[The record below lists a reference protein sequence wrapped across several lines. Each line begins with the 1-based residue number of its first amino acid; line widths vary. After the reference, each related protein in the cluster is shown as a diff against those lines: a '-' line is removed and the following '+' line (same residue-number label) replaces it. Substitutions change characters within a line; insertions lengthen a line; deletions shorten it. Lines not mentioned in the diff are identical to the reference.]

1 MQTLKQQ
8 QGIATVLLV
17 VLVGITVMVTTA
29 SLSRTVTAKKE
40 ASVAAHAQTNAQI
53 MAWAGASAF
62 HDYILQQGKNGIA
75 DILTLN
81 GQSIVLKANTTQE
94 ITASNI
100 LVIGC
105 AANGDICKISADIS
119 ADNEASQA
127 ATTLNVVYEFEVKD
141 GTITSSSKSA
151 KMVLG
156 GNTKIAS
163 TIEANHPDTELELNV
178 DGDLWLQTGA
188 TLKNISKLTINSTG
202 DVVINCST
210 INLGA
215 NLLNGICGGVD
226 IDVNA
231 AGRIEITDTGS
242 GSFGSLNAKGP
253 VTVYGLDVK
262 NIRSLDRVCVG
273 AVYSP
278 LTKTCTAG
286 LPANA
291 ENITA
296 KGNVDLFSGSRS
308 ENIVSNSDVTIHT
321 GSKAGN
327 IKARNITVTGA
338 GARAKNLTATGDVKL
353 WLGGQVDDI
362 LAKGAVEIHTGSEAK
377 NIKAGGRVLITGA
390 GARANNVETAS
401 AFEAWIAGRRAD
413 DVYANEIMLAAGVR
427 IGNAYS
433 ASKIVNEIN
442 TKDFVNNRATSVNRN
457 SSVATSKIKAL
468 KEQLASIAV
477 PFVNTSSI
485 ETYIDEK
492 NSFEKTRVDVKQYKS
507 EANYIFTMAN
517 LKRSEKL
524 LTIRVF
530 LNHLKN
536 ATSGEEYIYENNTQ
550 YRIKDGVKT
559 QVSDGK
565 GFYLGR
571 YSIDGKNEIYI
582 DAICEEVEQRTLFKQ
597 VYKNVCISEIV
608 GYFPQVG
615 VTNKITGDMW
625 EPIGHDSVSNV
636 WYVRAFF
643 DDSDISNPMLT
654 PGILYFEGSLAIHGK
669 AGLTNPKN
677 NTFTNSFLAE
687 GNINITTAAPT
698 IYSPYNI
705 LREKPNAEIICNRKI
720 TPSVTTAPSTVSNT
734 YLIPTNLCKSN
745 TEFSY
750 SMNNDENGN
759 PLMVNIDGQDTTKL
773 DLGYVALMTNK
784 KVNFIGICPHIYGD
798 IFSKYEFNSSLCGK
812 IEGNISTQMAQPS
825 FLDPY
830 ANDFEVGLKVI
841 LPEDEF
847 TNIKGSTSTTETTG
861 LTMDKDTFALKWSRY
876 L

>member
-81 GQSIVLKANTTQE
+81 GQSIVLKANATQE

-151 KMVLG
+151 KMGLG

-178 DGDLWLQTGA
+178 DGNLWLQTGA

-202 DVVINCST
+202 DVLINCST

-226 IDVNA
+226 IDINA

-242 GSFGSLNAKGP
+242 GSFGNLTAKGP
-253 VTVYGLDVK
+253 ISISGTSALNVK
-262 NIRSLDRVCVG
+262 SLDTVSLWLG
-273 AVYSP
+273 A
-278 LTKTCTAG
+278 T
-286 LPANA
+286 A
-291 ENITA
+291 ENITSNGKVELHA
-296 KGNVDLFSGSRS
+296 GTRAN
-308 ENIVSNSDVTIHT
+308 NIASNSDVTIHT

-327 IKARNITVTGA
+327 IKARNITVTGV
-338 GARAKNLTATGDVKL
+338 GARAKNLTAIGNVEL

-377 NIKAGGRVLITGA
+377 NIKVGGRVLITGA

-413 DVYANEIMLAAGVR
+413 DVYADEIMLAAGVR

-442 TKDFVNNRATSVNRN
+442 TNAFVNNRATSVNRN

-468 KEQLASIAV
+468 KEQLASIAA

-571 YSIDGKNEIYI
+571 YGIDGKNEIYI
-582 DAICEEVEQRTLFKQ
+582 DAICEKVEQRTLFNQ

-625 EPIGHDSVSNV
+625 EPIGHDSVSNI
-636 WYVRAFF
+636 WYIRAFF
-643 DDSDISNPMLT
+643 DNSDISNPMLT

-720 TPSVTTAPSTVSNT
+720 NPSVTTVPPTVSNT

-798 IFSKYEFNSSLCGK
+798 IFSKYEFNSSICGK
-812 IEGNISTQMAQPS
+812 VEGIISTQMAQPS

-847 TNIKGSTSTTETTG
+847 TNIKGSTNTTETTG

>member
-81 GQSIVLKANTTQE
+81 GQSIVLKANATQE

-178 DGDLWLQTGA
+178 DGNLWLQTGA

-202 DVVINCST
+202 DVLINCST
-210 INLGA
+210 IDLGA
-215 NLLNGICGGVD
+215 SLLNGICGGVD
-226 IDVNA
+226 IDINA

-242 GSFGSLNAKGP
+242 GSFGNLTAKGP
-253 VTVYGLDVK
+253 ISISGTSALNVK
-262 NIRSLDRVCVG
+262 SLDTVSLWLG
-273 AVYSP
+273 A
-278 LTKTCTAG
+278 T
-286 LPANA
+286 A
-291 ENITA
+291 ENITSNGKVELHA
-296 KGNVDLFSGSRS
+296 GTRAN
-308 ENIVSNSDVTIHT
+308 NIASNSDVTIHT

-327 IKARNITVTGA
+327 IKARNITVTGV
-338 GARAKNLTATGDVKL
+338 GARAKNLTAIGNVEL

-413 DVYANEIMLAAGVR
+413 DVYANKIMLAAGVR

-442 TKDFVNNRATSVNRN
+442 TNTFVNNRATSVDRN

-468 KEQLASIAV
+468 EEQLASIAA

-507 EANYIFTMAN
+507 EANYIFTMEN
-517 LKRSEKL
+517 LNRSEKL

-536 ATSGEEYIYENNTQ
+536 ATSGEEYIYENDTQ

-559 QVSDGK
+559 QVSDGN

-571 YSIDGKNEIYI
+571 YSINGKNEIYI
-582 DAICEEVEQRTLFKQ
+582 DAICEEVEQRTLFNQ

-625 EPIGHDSVSNV
+625 EPIGHDSVSNI
-636 WYVRAFF
+636 WYIRAFF
-643 DDSDISNPMLT
+643 DNSDISNPMLT

-720 TPSVTTAPSTVSNT
+720 NPSVTTVPPTVSNT

-773 DLGYVALMTNK
+773 DLGYVALITNK

-798 IFSKYEFNSSLCGK
+798 IFSKYEFNSSICGK
-812 IEGNISTQMAQPS
+812 VEGNISTQMAQPS

-847 TNIKGSTSTTETTG
+847 TNIKGSTNTTETTG

>member
-81 GQSIVLKANTTQE
+81 GQSIVLKANATQE

-127 ATTLNVVYEFEVKD
+127 ATSLNVVYEFEVKD

-202 DVVINCST
+202 DVLINCST

-226 IDVNA
+226 IDINA

-242 GSFGSLNAKGP
+242 GSFGNLTAKGP
-253 VTVYGLDVK
+253 ISISGTSALNVK
-262 NIRSLDRVCVG
+262 SLDTVSLWLG
-273 AVYSP
+273 A
-278 LTKTCTAG
+278 T
-286 LPANA
+286 A
-291 ENITA
+291 ENITSNGKVELHA
-296 KGNVDLFSGSRS
+296 GTRAN
-308 ENIVSNSDVTIHT
+308 NIASNSDVTIHT

-327 IKARNITVTGA
+327 IKARNITVTGV

-377 NIKAGGRVLITGA
+377 NIKVGGRVLITGA

-413 DVYANEIMLAAGVR
+413 DVYADEIMLAAGVR

-442 TKDFVNNRATSVNRN
+442 TNAFVNNRATSVNRN

-468 KEQLASIAV
+468 KEQLASIAA

-517 LKRSEKL
+517 LQRSEKL

-571 YSIDGKNEIYI
+571 YSINGKNEIYI
-582 DAICEEVEQRTLFKQ
+582 DAICEKVEQRTLFNQ

-625 EPIGHDSVSNV
+625 EPIGHDSVSNI
-636 WYVRAFF
+636 WYIRAFF
-643 DDSDISNPMLT
+643 DNSDISNPMLT

-720 TPSVTTAPSTVSNT
+720 NPSVTTVPPTVSNT

-798 IFSKYEFNSSLCGK
+798 IFSKYEFNSSICGK
-812 IEGNISTQMAQPS
+812 VEGNISTQMAQPS

-847 TNIKGSTSTTETTG
+847 TNIKGSTNTTETTG

>member
-81 GQSIVLKANTTQE
+81 GQSIVLKANATQE

-202 DVVINCST
+202 DVLINCST

-226 IDVNA
+226 IDINA

-242 GSFGSLNAKGP
+242 GSFGNLTAKGP
-253 VTVYGLDVK
+253 ISISGTSALNVK
-262 NIRSLDRVCVG
+262 SLDTVSLWLG
-273 AVYSP
+273 A
-278 LTKTCTAG
+278 T
-286 LPANA
+286 A
-291 ENITA
+291 ENITSNGKVELHA
-296 KGNVDLFSGSRS
+296 GTRAN
-308 ENIVSNSDVTIHT
+308 NIASNSDVTIHT

-327 IKARNITVTGA
+327 IKARNITVTGV

-362 LAKGAVEIHTGSEAK
+362 LAKGAVEIHTSSEAK

-390 GARANNVETAS
+390 GTRANNVETAS

-413 DVYANEIMLAAGVR
+413 DVYADEIMLAAGVR

-442 TKDFVNNRATSVNRN
+442 TNAFVNNRATSVNPN

-468 KEQLASIAV
+468 KEQLASIAA

-492 NSFEKTRVDVKQYKS
+492 NSF
-507 EANYIFTMAN
+507 
-517 LKRSEKL
+517 
-524 LTIRVF
+524 
-530 LNHLKN
+530 
-536 ATSGEEYIYENNTQ
+536 
-550 YRIKDGVKT
+550 
-559 QVSDGK
+559 
-565 GFYLGR
+565 
-571 YSIDGKNEIYI
+571 
-582 DAICEEVEQRTLFKQ
+582 
-597 VYKNVCISEIV
+597 
-608 GYFPQVG
+608 
-615 VTNKITGDMW
+615 
-625 EPIGHDSVSNV
+625 
-636 WYVRAFF
+636 
-643 DDSDISNPMLT
+643 
-654 PGILYFEGSLAIHGK
+654 
-669 AGLTNPKN
+669 
-677 NTFTNSFLAE
+677 
-687 GNINITTAAPT
+687 
-698 IYSPYNI
+698 
-705 LREKPNAEIICNRKI
+705 
-720 TPSVTTAPSTVSNT
+720 
-734 YLIPTNLCKSN
+734 
-745 TEFSY
+745 
-750 SMNNDENGN
+750 
-759 PLMVNIDGQDTTKL
+759 
-773 DLGYVALMTNK
+773 
-784 KVNFIGICPHIYGD
+784 
-798 IFSKYEFNSSLCGK
+798 
-812 IEGNISTQMAQPS
+812 
-825 FLDPY
+825 
-830 ANDFEVGLKVI
+830 
-841 LPEDEF
+841 
-847 TNIKGSTSTTETTG
+847 
-861 LTMDKDTFALKWSRY
+861 
-876 L
+876 

>member
-81 GQSIVLKANTTQE
+81 GQSIVLKANATQE

-151 KMVLG
+151 KMGLG

-178 DGDLWLQTGA
+178 DGNLWLQTGA

-202 DVVINCST
+202 DVLINCST

-226 IDVNA
+226 IDINA

-242 GSFGSLNAKGP
+242 GSFGNLTAKGP
-253 VTVYGLDVK
+253 ISISGTSALNVK
-262 NIRSLDRVCVG
+262 SLDTVSLWLG
-273 AVYSP
+273 A
-278 LTKTCTAG
+278 T
-286 LPANA
+286 A
-291 ENITA
+291 ENITSNGKVELHA
-296 KGNVDLFSGSRS
+296 GTRAN
-308 ENIVSNSDVTIHT
+308 NIASNSDVTIHT

-327 IKARNITVTGA
+327 IKARNITVTGV
-338 GARAKNLTATGDVKL
+338 GARAKNLTAIGNVEL

-413 DVYANEIMLAAGVR
+413 DVYADEIMLAAGVR

-442 TKDFVNNRATSVNRN
+442 TNAFVNNRATSVNRN
-457 SSVATSKIKAL
+457 SSVATSKINAL
-468 KEQLASIAV
+468 KEQLESIAV

-517 LKRSEKL
+517 LKRSEEL

-582 DAICEEVEQRTLFKQ
+582 DAICEEVEQRTLFNQ
-597 VYKNVCISEIV
+597 VYKNVCKSEIV

-625 EPIGHDSVSNV
+625 EPIGHDSVSNI
-636 WYVRAFF
+636 WYIRAFF
-643 DDSDISNPMLT
+643 DNSDISNPMLT

-720 TPSVTTAPSTVSNT
+720 NPSVTTVPPTVSNT

-798 IFSKYEFNSSLCGK
+798 IFSKYEFNSSICGK
-812 IEGNISTQMAQPS
+812 VEGIISTQMAQPS

-847 TNIKGSTSTTETTG
+847 TNIKGSTNTTETTG

>member
-81 GQSIVLKANTTQE
+81 GQSIVLKANATQE

-202 DVVINCST
+202 DVLINCST

-226 IDVNA
+226 IDINA

-242 GSFGSLNAKGP
+242 GSFGNLTAKGP
-253 VTVYGLDVK
+253 ISISGTSALNVK
-262 NIRSLDRVCVG
+262 SLDTVSLWLG
-273 AVYSP
+273 A
-278 LTKTCTAG
+278 T
-286 LPANA
+286 A
-291 ENITA
+291 ENITSNGKVELHA
-296 KGNVDLFSGSRS
+296 GTRAN
-308 ENIVSNSDVTIHT
+308 NIASNSDVTIHT

-327 IKARNITVTGA
+327 IKARNITVTGV

-377 NIKAGGRVLITGA
+377 NIKVGGRVLITGA

-413 DVYANEIMLAAGVR
+413 DVYADEIMLAAGVR

-442 TKDFVNNRATSVNRN
+442 TNAFVNNRATSVNRN

-468 KEQLASIAV
+468 KEQLASIAA

-485 ETYIDEK
+485 ETYIDKK

-517 LKRSEKL
+517 LQRSEKL

-571 YSIDGKNEIYI
+571 YSINGKNEIYI
-582 DAICEEVEQRTLFKQ
+582 DAICEKVEQRTLFNQ

-625 EPIGHDSVSNV
+625 EPIGHDSVSNI
-636 WYVRAFF
+636 WYIRAFF
-643 DDSDISNPMLT
+643 DNSDISNPMLT

-720 TPSVTTAPSTVSNT
+720 NPSVTTVPPTVSNT

-798 IFSKYEFNSSLCGK
+798 IFSKYEFNSSICGK
-812 IEGNISTQMAQPS
+812 VEGNISTQMAQPS

-847 TNIKGSTSTTETTG
+847 TNIKGSTNTTETTG

>member
-8 QGIATVLLV
+8 QGVATVLLV

-81 GQSIVLKANTTQE
+81 GQSIVLKANATQE

-151 KMVLG
+151 KMGLG

-178 DGDLWLQTGA
+178 DGNLWLQTGA

-202 DVVINCST
+202 DVLINCST

-226 IDVNA
+226 IDINA

-242 GSFGSLNAKGP
+242 GSFGNLTAKGP
-253 VTVYGLDVK
+253 ISISGTSALNVK
-262 NIRSLDRVCVG
+262 SLDTVSLWLG
-273 AVYSP
+273 A
-278 LTKTCTAG
+278 T
-286 LPANA
+286 A
-291 ENITA
+291 ENITSNGKVELHA
-296 KGNVDLFSGSRS
+296 GTRAN
-308 ENIVSNSDVTIHT
+308 NIASNSDVTIHT

-327 IKARNITVTGA
+327 IKARNITVTGV
-338 GARAKNLTATGDVKL
+338 GARAKNLTAIGNVEL

-377 NIKAGGRVLITGA
+377 NIKVGGRVLITGA

-413 DVYANEIMLAAGVR
+413 DVYADEIMLAAGVR

-442 TKDFVNNRATSVNRN
+442 TNAFVNNRATSVNRN

-468 KEQLASIAV
+468 KEQLASIAA

-571 YSIDGKNEIYI
+571 YSINGKNEIYI
-582 DAICEEVEQRTLFKQ
+582 DAICEEVEQRTLFNQ

-625 EPIGHDSVSNV
+625 EPIGHDSVSNI
-636 WYVRAFF
+636 WYIRAFF
-643 DDSDISNPMLT
+643 DNSDISNPMLT

-720 TPSVTTAPSTVSNT
+720 NPSVTTVPPTVSNT

-798 IFSKYEFNSSLCGK
+798 IFSKYEFNSSICGK
-812 IEGNISTQMAQPS
+812 VEGIISTQMAQPS

-847 TNIKGSTSTTETTG
+847 TNIKGSTNTTETTG

>member
-75 DILTLN
+75 NILTLN
-81 GQSIVLKANTTQE
+81 ESIVLKANATQE
-94 ITASNI
+94 ITANNI

-127 ATTLNVVYEFEVKD
+127 ATTLNVVYEFKVKD

-202 DVVINCST
+202 DVLINCST

-226 IDVNA
+226 IDINA

-242 GSFGSLNAKGP
+242 GSFGNLTAKGP
-253 VTVYGLDVK
+253 ISISGTSALNVK
-262 NIRSLDRVCVG
+262 SLDTVSLWLG
-273 AVYSP
+273 A
-278 LTKTCTAG
+278 T
-286 LPANA
+286 A
-291 ENITA
+291 ENITSNGKVELHA
-296 KGNVDLFSGSRS
+296 GTRAN
-308 ENIVSNSDVTIHT
+308 NIASNSDVTIHT

-327 IKARNITVTGA
+327 IKARNITVTGV

-413 DVYANEIMLAAGVR
+413 DVYADEIMLAAGVR

-442 TKDFVNNRATSVNRN
+442 TNTLVNNRATSVNRN
-457 SSVATSKIKAL
+457 SSVATSKINAL

-571 YSIDGKNEIYI
+571 YGIDGKNEIYI
-582 DAICEEVEQRTLFKQ
+582 DAICEEVEQRTFFGL
-597 VYKNVCISEIV
+597 VYENVCSSEIV
-608 GYFPQVG
+608 GYFPQIG

-625 EPIGHDSVSNV
+625 EPIGHDSVSNI
-636 WYVRAFF
+636 WYIRAFF
-643 DDSDISNPMLT
+643 DNSDISNPMLT
-654 PGILYFEGSLAIHGK
+654 PGILYFEGSLTIHGK

>member
-81 GQSIVLKANTTQE
+81 GQSIVLKANATQE

-151 KMVLG
+151 KMGLG

-178 DGDLWLQTGA
+178 DGNLWLQTGA

-202 DVVINCST
+202 DVLINCST

-226 IDVNA
+226 IDINA

-242 GSFGSLNAKGP
+242 GSFGNLTAKGP
-253 VTVYGLDVK
+253 ISISGTSALNVK
-262 NIRSLDRVCVG
+262 SLDTVSLWLG
-273 AVYSP
+273 A
-278 LTKTCTAG
+278 T
-286 LPANA
+286 A
-291 ENITA
+291 ENITSNGKVELHA
-296 KGNVDLFSGSRS
+296 GTRAN
-308 ENIVSNSDVTIHT
+308 NIASNSDVTIHT

-327 IKARNITVTGA
+327 IKARNITVTGV
-338 GARAKNLTATGDVKL
+338 GARAKNLTAIGNVEL

-377 NIKAGGRVLITGA
+377 NIKVGGRVLITGA

-413 DVYANEIMLAAGVR
+413 DVYADEIMLAAGVR

-442 TKDFVNNRATSVNRN
+442 TNAFVNNRATSVNRN
-457 SSVATSKIKAL
+457 SSVATSKINAL
-468 KEQLASIAV
+468 KEQLASIAA

-571 YSIDGKNEIYI
+571 YSINGKNEIYI
-582 DAICEEVEQRTLFKQ
+582 DAICEEVEQRTLFNQ

-625 EPIGHDSVSNV
+625 EPIGHDSVSNI
-636 WYVRAFF
+636 WYIRAFF
-643 DDSDISNPMLT
+643 DNSDISNPMLT

-720 TPSVTTAPSTVSNT
+720 NPSVTTVPPTVSNT

-798 IFSKYEFNSSLCGK
+798 IFSKYEFNSSICGK
-812 IEGNISTQMAQPS
+812 VEGIISTQMAQPS

-847 TNIKGSTSTTETTG
+847 TNIKGSTNTTETTG

>member
-81 GQSIVLKANTTQE
+81 GQSIVLKANATQE

-202 DVVINCST
+202 DVLINCST

-226 IDVNA
+226 IDINA

-242 GSFGSLNAKGP
+242 GSFGNLTAKGP
-253 VTVYGLDVK
+253 ISISGTSALNVK
-262 NIRSLDRVCVG
+262 SLDTVSLWLG
-273 AVYSP
+273 A
-278 LTKTCTAG
+278 T
-286 LPANA
+286 A
-291 ENITA
+291 ENITSNGKVELHA
-296 KGNVDLFSGSRS
+296 GTRAN
-308 ENIVSNSDVTIHT
+308 NIASNSDVTIHT

-327 IKARNITVTGA
+327 IKARNITVTGV

-362 LAKGAVEIHTGSEAK
+362 LAKGAVEIHTSSEAK

-413 DVYANEIMLAAGVR
+413 DVYADEIMLAAGVR

-442 TKDFVNNRATSVNRN
+442 TNTLVNNRATSVNRN
-457 SSVATSKIKAL
+457 SSVATSKINAL

-517 LKRSEKL
+517 LERSEKL

-582 DAICEEVEQRTLFKQ
+582 DAICEEVDQKKIFDL
-597 VYKNVCISEIV
+597 VYKNVCTSEIV

-654 PGILYFEGSLAIHGK
+654 PGILYFEGSLDIHGK

>member
-62 HDYILQQGKNGIA
+62 HDYILQQGKNDIA

-81 GQSIVLKANTTQE
+81 GQSIVLKANATQE

-156 GNTKIAS
+156 GNTKIAT

-202 DVVINCST
+202 DVLINCST

-242 GSFGSLNAKGP
+242 GSFGNLTAKGP
-253 VTVYGLDVK
+253 ISISGTSALNVK
-262 NIRSLDRVCVG
+262 SLDTVSLWLG
-273 AVYSP
+273 A
-278 LTKTCTAG
+278 T
-286 LPANA
+286 A
-291 ENITA
+291 ENITSNGKVELHA
-296 KGNVDLFSGSRS
+296 GTRAN
-308 ENIVSNSDVTIHT
+308 NIASNSDVTIHT

-327 IKARNITVTGA
+327 IKARNITVTGV

-377 NIKAGGRVLITGA
+377 NIKVGGRVLITGA

-413 DVYANEIMLAAGVR
+413 DVYADEIMLAAGVR

-442 TKDFVNNRATSVNRN
+442 TNAFVNNRATSVNRN

-468 KEQLASIAV
+468 KEQLASIAA

-571 YSIDGKNEIYI
+571 YSINGKNEIYI
-582 DAICEEVEQRTLFKQ
+582 DAICEEVEQRTLFNQ

-625 EPIGHDSVSNV
+625 EPIGHDSVSNI
-636 WYVRAFF
+636 WYIRAFF
-643 DDSDISNPMLT
+643 DNSDISNPMLT

-720 TPSVTTAPSTVSNT
+720 NPSVTTVPPTVSNT

-798 IFSKYEFNSSLCGK
+798 IFSKYEFNSSICGK
-812 IEGNISTQMAQPS
+812 VEGNISTQMAQPS

-847 TNIKGSTSTTETTG
+847 TNIKGSTNTTETTG

>member
-81 GQSIVLKANTTQE
+81 GQSIVLKANATQE

-202 DVVINCST
+202 DVLINCST

-226 IDVNA
+226 IDINA

-242 GSFGSLNAKGP
+242 GSFGNLTAKGP
-253 VTVYGLDVK
+253 ISISGTSALNVK
-262 NIRSLDRVCVG
+262 SLDTVSLWLG
-273 AVYSP
+273 A
-278 LTKTCTAG
+278 T
-286 LPANA
+286 A
-291 ENITA
+291 ENITSNGKVELHA
-296 KGNVDLFSGSRS
+296 GTRAN
-308 ENIVSNSDVTIHT
+308 NIASNSDVTIHT

-327 IKARNITVTGA
+327 IKARNITVTGV

-377 NIKAGGRVLITGA
+377 NIKVGGRVLITGA

-413 DVYANEIMLAAGVR
+413 DVYADEIMLAAGVR

-442 TKDFVNNRATSVNRN
+442 TNAFVNNRATSVNRN

-468 KEQLASIAV
+468 KEQLASIAA

-517 LKRSEKL
+517 LQRSEKL

-571 YSIDGKNEIYI
+571 YSINGKNEIYI
-582 DAICEEVEQRTLFKQ
+582 DAICEKVEQRTLFNQ

-625 EPIGHDSVSNV
+625 EPIGHDSVSNI
-636 WYVRAFF
+636 WYIRAFF
-643 DDSDISNPMLT
+643 DNSDISNPMLT

-720 TPSVTTAPSTVSNT
+720 NPSVTTVPPTVSNT

-798 IFSKYEFNSSLCGK
+798 IFSKYEFNSSICGK
-812 IEGNISTQMAQPS
+812 VEGNISTQMAQPS

-847 TNIKGSTSTTETTG
+847 TNIKGSTNTTETTG

>member
-62 HDYILQQGKNGIA
+62 HDYILQQGKNDIA

-81 GQSIVLKANTTQE
+81 GQSIVLKANATQE

-156 GNTKIAS
+156 GNTKIAT

-202 DVVINCST
+202 DVLINCST

-226 IDVNA
+226 IDINA

-242 GSFGSLNAKGP
+242 GSFGNLTAKGP
-253 VTVYGLDVK
+253 ISISGTSALNVK
-262 NIRSLDRVCVG
+262 SLDTVSLWLG
-273 AVYSP
+273 A
-278 LTKTCTAG
+278 T
-286 LPANA
+286 A
-291 ENITA
+291 ENITSNGKVELHA
-296 KGNVDLFSGSRS
+296 GTRAN
-308 ENIVSNSDVTIHT
+308 NIASNSDVTIHT

-327 IKARNITVTGA
+327 IKARNITVTGV

-377 NIKAGGRVLITGA
+377 NIKVGGRVLITGA

-413 DVYANEIMLAAGVR
+413 DVYADEIMLAAGVR

-442 TKDFVNNRATSVNRN
+442 TNAFVNNRATSVNRN

-468 KEQLASIAV
+468 KEQLASIAA

-571 YSIDGKNEIYI
+571 YSINGKNEIYI
-582 DAICEEVEQRTLFKQ
+582 DAICEEVEQRTLFNQ

-625 EPIGHDSVSNV
+625 EPIGHDSVSNI
-636 WYVRAFF
+636 WYIRAFF
-643 DDSDISNPMLT
+643 DNSDISNPMLT

-720 TPSVTTAPSTVSNT
+720 NPSVTTVPPTVSNT

-798 IFSKYEFNSSLCGK
+798 IFSKYEFNSSICGK
-812 IEGNISTQMAQPS
+812 VEGNISTQMAQPS

-847 TNIKGSTSTTETTG
+847 TNIKGSTNTTETTG

>member
-81 GQSIVLKANTTQE
+81 GQSIVLKANATQE

-151 KMVLG
+151 KMGLG

-178 DGDLWLQTGA
+178 DGNLWLQTGA

-202 DVVINCST
+202 DVLINCST

-226 IDVNA
+226 IDINA

-242 GSFGSLNAKGP
+242 GSFGNLTAKGP
-253 VTVYGLDVK
+253 ISISGTSALNVK
-262 NIRSLDRVCVG
+262 SLDTVSLWLG
-273 AVYSP
+273 A
-278 LTKTCTAG
+278 T
-286 LPANA
+286 A
-291 ENITA
+291 ENITSNGKVELHA
-296 KGNVDLFSGSRS
+296 GTRAN
-308 ENIVSNSDVTIHT
+308 NIASNSDVTIHT

-327 IKARNITVTGA
+327 IKARNITVTGV
-338 GARAKNLTATGDVKL
+338 GARAKNLTAIGNVEL

-377 NIKAGGRVLITGA
+377 NIKVGGRVLITGA

-413 DVYANEIMLAAGVR
+413 DVYADEIMLAAGVR

-442 TKDFVNNRATSVNRN
+442 TNAFVNNRATSVNRN

-468 KEQLASIAV
+468 KEQLASIAA

-571 YSIDGKNEIYI
+571 YSINGKNEIYI
-582 DAICEEVEQRTLFKQ
+582 DAICEEVEQRTLFNQ

-625 EPIGHDSVSNV
+625 EPIGHDSVSNI
-636 WYVRAFF
+636 WYIRAFF
-643 DDSDISNPMLT
+643 DNSDISNPMLT

-720 TPSVTTAPSTVSNT
+720 NPSVTTVPPTVSNT

-798 IFSKYEFNSSLCGK
+798 IFSKYEFNSSICGK
-812 IEGNISTQMAQPS
+812 VEGIISTQMAQPS

-847 TNIKGSTSTTETTG
+847 TNIKGSTNTTETTG

>member
-81 GQSIVLKANTTQE
+81 GQSIVLKANATQE

-202 DVVINCST
+202 DVLINCST

-226 IDVNA
+226 IDINA

-242 GSFGSLNAKGP
+242 GSFGNLTAKGP
-253 VTVYGLDVK
+253 ISISGTSALNVK
-262 NIRSLDRVCVG
+262 SLDTVSLWLG
-273 AVYSP
+273 A
-278 LTKTCTAG
+278 T
-286 LPANA
+286 A
-291 ENITA
+291 ENITSNGKVELHA
-296 KGNVDLFSGSRS
+296 GTRAN
-308 ENIVSNSDVTIHT
+308 NIASNSDVTIHT

-327 IKARNITVTGA
+327 IKARNITVTGV

-377 NIKAGGRVLITGA
+377 NIKVGGRVLITGA

-413 DVYANEIMLAAGVR
+413 DVYADEIMLAAGVR

-442 TKDFVNNRATSVNRN
+442 TNAFVNNRATSVNRN
-457 SSVATSKIKAL
+457 SSEATSKIKAL
-468 KEQLASIAV
+468 KEQLASIAA

-517 LKRSEKL
+517 LQRSEKL

-571 YSIDGKNEIYI
+571 YSINGKNEIYI
-582 DAICEEVEQRTLFKQ
+582 DAICEKVEQRTLFNQ

-625 EPIGHDSVSNV
+625 EPIGHDSVSNI
-636 WYVRAFF
+636 WYIRAFF
-643 DDSDISNPMLT
+643 DNSDISNPMLT

-720 TPSVTTAPSTVSNT
+720 NPSVTTVPPTVSNT

-798 IFSKYEFNSSLCGK
+798 IFSKYEFNSSICGK
-812 IEGNISTQMAQPS
+812 VEGNISTQMAQPS

-847 TNIKGSTSTTETTG
+847 TNIKGSTNTTETTG

>member
-81 GQSIVLKANTTQE
+81 GQSIVLKANATQE

-202 DVVINCST
+202 DVLINCST

-226 IDVNA
+226 IDINA

-242 GSFGSLNAKGP
+242 GSFGNLTAKGP
-253 VTVYGLDVK
+253 ISISGTSALNVK
-262 NIRSLDRVCVG
+262 SLDTVSLWLG
-273 AVYSP
+273 A
-278 LTKTCTAG
+278 T
-286 LPANA
+286 A
-291 ENITA
+291 ENITSNGKVELHA
-296 KGNVDLFSGSRS
+296 GTRAN
-308 ENIVSNSDVTIHT
+308 NIASNSDVTIHT

-327 IKARNITVTGA
+327 IKARNITVTGV

-377 NIKAGGRVLITGA
+377 NIKVGGRVLITGA

-413 DVYANEIMLAAGVR
+413 DVYAAEIMLAAGVR

-442 TKDFVNNRATSVNRN
+442 TNAFVNNRATSVNRN

-468 KEQLASIAV
+468 EEQLASIAA

-517 LKRSEKL
+517 LQRSEKL

-571 YSIDGKNEIYI
+571 YSINGKNEIYI
-582 DAICEEVEQRTLFKQ
+582 DAICEKVEQRTLFNQ

-625 EPIGHDSVSNV
+625 EPIGHDSVSNI
-636 WYVRAFF
+636 WYIRAFF
-643 DDSDISNPMLT
+643 DNSDISNPMLT

-720 TPSVTTAPSTVSNT
+720 NPSVTTVPPTVSNT

-784 KVNFIGICPHIYGD
+784 QVNFIGVCPHIYGD
-798 IFSKYEFNSSLCGK
+798 IFSKYEFNSSICGK
-812 IEGNISTQMAQPS
+812 VEGNISTQMAQPS

-830 ANDFEVGLKVI
+830 ANDFNAGLKVI

-847 TNIKGSTSTTETTG
+847 TNIKGSTNTTETTG

>member
-81 GQSIVLKANTTQE
+81 GQSIVLKANATQE

-202 DVVINCST
+202 DVLINCST

-226 IDVNA
+226 IDINA

-242 GSFGSLNAKGP
+242 GSFGNLTAKGP
-253 VTVYGLDVK
+253 ISISGTSALNVK
-262 NIRSLDRVCVG
+262 SLDTVSLWLG
-273 AVYSP
+273 A
-278 LTKTCTAG
+278 T
-286 LPANA
+286 A
-291 ENITA
+291 ENITSNGKVELHA
-296 KGNVDLFSGSRS
+296 GTRAN
-308 ENIVSNSDVTIHT
+308 NIASNSDVTIHT

-327 IKARNITVTGA
+327 IKARNITVTGV

-377 NIKAGGRVLITGA
+377 NIKVGGRVLITGA

-413 DVYANEIMLAAGVR
+413 DVYADEIMLAAGVR

-442 TKDFVNNRATSVNRN
+442 TNAFVNNRATSVNPN

-468 KEQLASIAV
+468 KEQLASIAA

-517 LKRSEKL
+517 LERSEKL

-559 QVSDGK
+559 QVRDGK

-571 YSIDGKNEIYI
+571 YSINGKNEIYI
-582 DAICEEVEQRTLFKQ
+582 DAICEEVEQRKLFDQ

-625 EPIGHDSVSNV
+625 EPIGHDSVSNI
-636 WYVRAFF
+636 WYIRAFF
-643 DDSDISNPMLT
+643 DNSDISNPMLT

-720 TPSVTTAPSTVSNT
+720 NPSVTTVPPTVSNT

-798 IFSKYEFNSSLCGK
+798 IFSKYEFNSSICGK
-812 IEGNISTQMAQPS
+812 VEGNISTQMAQPS

-847 TNIKGSTSTTETTG
+847 TNIKGSTNTTETTG